1 MSSSIPP
8 ALHNQRYI
16 SLSSFRR
23 SGAAVATPLW
33 FGEANGKLY
42 FMTRS
47 DSAKFK
53 RIRNRSDV
61 RVAPCTMR
69 GRVTGQEFPATARV
83 LPEAEWPNA
92 RKLLAQKYWLMKIPF
107 LWSSKNAFFEVSFAS
122 CPIERKVTG
131 SLMRL

>member
-1 MSSSIPP
+1 MTAASKAYNQLMPASIPP

-33 FGEANGKLY
+33 FAEADGKLY

-53 RIRNRSDV
+53 RIRNRADV
-61 RVAPCTMR
+61 KVAPCTMR
-69 GRVTGQEFPATARV
+69 GRVTGPEFPAMARV
-83 LPEAEWPNA
+83 LPEADWPAA
-92 RKLLAQKYWLMKIPF
+92 RGLLARKYWLMKIPF
-107 LWSSKNAFFEVSFAS
+107 LWSSKNAFFEITFAS
-122 CPIERKVTG
+122 
-131 SLMRL
+131 